1 MQEYHPVFG
10 PDRLRRLAEE
20 LERAGRPYAI
30 ATVVRRRPPV
40 SAQVG
45 DKAIITADGEL
56 VGWIGGS
63 CSQPVVRRAAVE
75 AIRTGQPRLL
85 RLTTEAAPAAGAEAA
100 DPGVTTV
107 PMTCPSA
114 GEVEI
119 YIEPHLGRPRLV
131 AVGATPVV
139 RALGLLGPVV
149 GFDVTLVAEKV
160 EELDLPVEWARRMPL
175 SEFAAAEFPDTT
187 FFVVAS
193 AGHYDEEAL
202 LRALQT
208 RSPYVALVASR
219 RRAQAVMEVL
229 RAHGLPEEELA
240 RIRTPAGLDIKAR
253 TQEEIAL
260 SVLAEIVAVYRQAV
274 APGSQAAGVGAAGAG
289 PGEAGAGTP
298 GAAPG
303 ESGAPLATPALAR
316 DPVCGM
322 EVEIASARHTA
333 EYGGQTYYFC
343 CPHCRHHF
351 LKNPERYL
359 AEATP

>member
-1 MQEYHPVFG
+1 
-10 PDRLRRLAEE
+10 
-20 LERAGRPYAI
+20 
-30 ATVVRRRPPV
+30 
-40 SAQVG
+40 
-45 DKAIITADGEL
+45 
-56 VGWIGGS
+56 
-63 CSQPVVRRAAVE
+63 
-75 AIRTGQPRLL
+75 
-85 RLTTEAAPAAGAEAA
+85 
-100 DPGVTTV
+100 
-107 PMTCPSA
+107 

>member
-1 MQEYHPVFG
+1 MAVQEYHPVFG
-10 PDRLRRLAEE
+10 KDRMRYLAEQ
-20 LERAGRPYAI
+20 LERAGRAYAI

-45 DKAIITADGEL
+45 DKALITADGEL

-63 CSQPVVRRAAVE
+63 CSQPVVRRAAVA
-75 AIRTGQPRLL
+75 AIQSGQPRLL
-85 RLTTEAAPAAGAEAA
+85 RLTADAGALAEAGDDDA
-100 DPGVTTV
+100 VTTM
-107 PMTCPSA
+107 PMTCPSG

-119 YIEPHLGRPRLV
+119 YIEPHLLRPRLV

-139 RALGLLGPVV
+139 RALGLLAPVV

-160 EELDLPVEWARRMPL
+160 EELEQPVEWARRMTL
-175 SEFAAAEFPDTT
+175 AEYATAAFPDAT
-187 FFVVAS
+187 FFVIAS

-219 RRAQAVMEVL
+219 RRSQAVMEVL
-229 RAHGLPEEELA
+229 RAHELPEEQLQ
-240 RIRTPAGLDIKAR
+240 RIRTPAGLDLKAR

-260 SVLAEIVAVYRQAV
+260 SVLAEIVSLYRQGV
-274 APGSQAAGVGAAGAG
+274 AADPAAAAGSAGADADDDTSL
-289 PGEAGAGTP
+289 PM
-298 GAAPG
+298 AA
-303 ESGAPLATPALAR
+303 PALAR

-343 CPHCRHHF
+343 CPHCRHSF

-359 AEATP
+359 TEATS